1 MFKSNLMKSIFNLTD
16 ILRIIRLLFKPVLL
30 SQVPLGKT
38 TSYMNV
44 IKDLN
49 HFITLSCMIEI
60 SNCLIRSAR
69 LL

>member
-1 MFKSNLMKSIFNLTD
+1 MIQ
-16 ILRIIRLLFKPVLL
+16 LLFKPVLL